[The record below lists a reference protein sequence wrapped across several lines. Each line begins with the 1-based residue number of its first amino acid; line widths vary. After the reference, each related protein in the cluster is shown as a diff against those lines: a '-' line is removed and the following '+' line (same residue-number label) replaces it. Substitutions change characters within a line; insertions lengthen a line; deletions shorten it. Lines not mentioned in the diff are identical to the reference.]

1 MSGSGLQKERQQQN
15 RSGQDG
21 ECMRKTVGIGLQDF
35 RKIQERNAFYIDKT
49 QFIDE
54 WWKSQDDVTLI
65 TRPRRFGK
73 TLTLS
78 MVEEFFS
85 VENKGSR
92 LFEPYRIWQVR
103 GYHELQGQYPV
114 IMLSF
119 SDIKET
125 SFRQARN
132 KICECLVDL
141 YNQNDFL
148 LEGNLL
154 NEREKGYFRQ
164 VSSKMDDSEATIALR
179 RLCGYLYKYYG
190 KKVILL
196 LDEYDTPMLEAYTAG
211 YWEDLVL
218 FTRSLFNA
226 SFKNN
231 PYLERALLTGITRI
245 SRESIFSDLNNLKVV
260 TTTSEEYADCFGFTE
275 EEVFHTLD
283 EYGMSDQK
291 EAVKRWYDG
300 FTFGNQQDIY
310 NPWSLINFLDTGKVR
325 TFWANTSSNRLA
337 DELIRK
343 SGTAVKMDFETL
355 LQGGTVKVQIDEQ
368 IVYDQ
373 LEERESALWSLFLAS
388 GYLKV
393 LKTEWQESS
402 GLMWYELALTN
413 LEVRVMFEHMVHGWF
428 ADCDSGYNEFVR
440 ALLADDT
447 KAMNIYMN
455 RVALNTFSFFD
466 SGKAPS
472 AETEPERFYHGFVLG
487 LMVDL
492 KERYVITS
500 NRESGFGR
508 YDLMLE
514 PRRREDDAIIMEFKV
529 LDPYEERTLTDTVQS
544 ALLQIRE
551 KRYEAVL
558 EEKGIPSKKIRKYGF
573 AFQGKKVL
581 IGKE

>member
-1 MSGSGLQKERQQQN
+1 
-15 RSGQDG
+15 
-21 ECMRKTVGIGLQDF
+21 MRKTVGIGLQDF

>member
-1 MSGSGLQKERQQQN
+1 
-15 RSGQDG
+15 
-21 ECMRKTVGIGLQDF
+21 MRKTVGIGLQDF

-54 WWKSQDDVTLI
+54 WWKSQDEVTLI

-78 MVEEFFS
+78 MVKEFFS

-92 LFEPYRIWQVR
+92 LFEPYRIWQVS
-103 GYHELQGQYPV
+103 GYRELQGQYPV

-148 LEGNLL
+148 LEGRLL
-154 NEREKGYFRQ
+154 NEREKDYFRRI
-164 VSSKMDDSEATIALR
+164 SSRMDDSEATIALR

-190 KKVILL
+190 EKAILL
-196 LDEYDTPMLEAYTAG
+196 LDEYDTPMLEAYTSG
-211 YWEDLVL
+211 YWEELVL

-231 PYLERALLTGITRI
+231 PYLERALLTGITKI
-245 SRESIFSDLNNLKVV
+245 SRESVFSDLNNLKVV

-300 FTFGNQQDIY
+300 FTYGNQQDIY

-355 LQGGTVKVQIDEQ
+355 LHGGTVKAQIDEQ

-388 GYLKV
+388 RYLKV

-466 SGKAPS
+466 SGKAPP

>member
-1 MSGSGLQKERQQQN
+1 
-15 RSGQDG
+15 
-21 ECMRKTVGIGLQDF
+21 MRKTVGIGLQDF

-78 MVEEFFS
+78 MVKEFFS

-92 LFEPYRIWQVR
+92 LFEPYRIWQVS
-103 GYHELQGQYPV
+103 GYRELQGQYPV

-148 LEGNLL
+148 LEGRLL
-154 NEREKGYFRQ
+154 NEREKDYFRRI
-164 VSSKMDDSEATIALR
+164 SSRMDDSEATIALR

-190 KKVILL
+190 EKVILL
-196 LDEYDTPMLEAYTAG
+196 LDEYDTPMLEAYTSG
-211 YWEDLVL
+211 YWEELVL

-310 NPWSLINFLDTGKVR
+310 NPWSFINFLDTGKVR

-355 LQGGTVKVQIDEQ
+355 LHGGTVKAQIDEQ

-529 LDPYEERTLTDTVQS
+529 LDPYEERTVTDTVQS

>member
-1 MSGSGLQKERQQQN
+1 
-15 RSGQDG
+15 
-21 ECMRKTVGIGLQDF
+21 MRKTVGIGLQDF

-78 MVEEFFS
+78 MVKEFFS

-92 LFEPYRIWQVR
+92 LFEPYRIWQVS
-103 GYHELQGQYPV
+103 GYRELQGQYPV

-148 LEGNLL
+148 LEGRLL
-154 NEREKGYFRQ
+154 NEREKDYFRRI
-164 VSSKMDDSEATIALR
+164 SSRMDDSEATIALR

-190 KKVILL
+190 EKVILL
-196 LDEYDTPMLEAYTAG
+196 LDEYDTPMLEAYTSG
-211 YWEDLVL
+211 YWEELVL

-300 FTFGNQQDIY
+300 FTFGNQQDMY
-310 NPWSLINFLDTGKVR
+310 NPWSFINFLDTGKVR

-355 LQGGTVKVQIDEQ
+355 LHGGTVKAQIDEQ

-393 LKTEWQESS
+393 LKPEWQESS

-413 LEVRVMFEHMVHGWF
+413 LEVRVMFEHMVRGWF

-440 ALLADDT
+440 ALLADNT

-455 RVALNTFSFFD
+455 RIALNTFSFFD